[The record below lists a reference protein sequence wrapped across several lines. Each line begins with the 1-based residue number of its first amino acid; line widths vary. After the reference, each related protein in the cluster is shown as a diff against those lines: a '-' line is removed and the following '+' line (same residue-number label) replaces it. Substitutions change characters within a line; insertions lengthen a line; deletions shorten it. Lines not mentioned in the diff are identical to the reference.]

1 MDITFS
7 IVNQTITR
15 TDQAAVVAGSRGYL
29 YAAFS
34 FSDDWHGLIKT
45 AQFKRDDIVMDMLL
59 VNDRCTV
66 PRELLAKQGI
76 IQVTVFGGDLITVNQ
91 AAIPVQPTGMSLAN
105 TPALLPTPSYY
116 AQVVQALGV
125 PGPQGP
131 KGDKGDAGE
140 MTIGTVTTLAP
151 GEPATVTNS
160 GTSTDAVLDIAIPA
174 GYDGSA
180 VPIDDASS
188 AADRVLSASYIKGQ
202 LAEKANKAQEDWITP
217 TLLNEWEIYSINFPV
232 GYMKDEFGFVH
243 VKGAVKNG
251 TTRVVFIL
259 PSGYRPPNNCILNK
273 IEITGVHIEITVLGE
288 VRIQNYTSSPMSL
301 QFSFKAV

>member
-66 PRELLAKQGI
+66 PWELLAKQGI

-91 AAIPVQPTGMSLAN
+91 AAIPVQPTGMSQAN

-116 AQVVQALGV
+116 AQVIKALGK
-125 PGPQGP
+125 PGP
-131 KGDKGDAGE
+131 KGDTGPKGETG
-140 MTIGTVTTLAP
+140 P
-151 GEPATVTNS
+151 QGEP
-160 GTSTDAVLDIAIPA
+160 GTSVT
-174 GYDGSA
+174 
-180 VPIDDASS
+180 
-188 AADRVLSASYIKGQ
+188 SYIASITRAVNTEGDQTVICGFRPRLVRIRAVYTGQ
-202 LAEKANKAQEDWITP
+202 NHCESEGLSTGTATRSLQ
-217 TLLNEWEIYSINFPV
+217 IYQSDSLPPVIRETTTMLYLHDGATNGNYCSIAFTDT
-232 GYMKDEFGFVH
+232 G
-243 VKGAVKNG
+243 
-251 TTRVVFIL
+251 FIL
-259 PSGYRPPNNCILNK
+259 TWVNVGALAAGNILMLVEA
-273 IEITGVHIEITVLGE
+273 I
-288 VRIQNYTSSPMSL
+288 
-301 QFSFKAV
+301 A